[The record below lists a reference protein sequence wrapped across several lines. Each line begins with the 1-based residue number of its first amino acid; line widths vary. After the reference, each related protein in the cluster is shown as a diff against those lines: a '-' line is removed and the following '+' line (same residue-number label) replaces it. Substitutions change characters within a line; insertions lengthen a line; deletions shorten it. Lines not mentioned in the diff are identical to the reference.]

1 MSWERQLQVFA
12 WKTSVH
18 GSFPPYRSGKS
29 PSKPMPAAGSV
40 SSAAMMAI
48 HVKSY
53 PEYSGC
59 SSLKLWDQPILVRQ
73 PHSTLPVSSCHMGLH
88 GASRPFAQVFR
99 TQAAENLPRPPRC
112 MQQPAIDDMPAPAVV
127 DPPRSPS
134 RLLIATF
141 ARESPPSAVTP
152 PGNASPHSHFAMPRA
167 ISQPREIILTGGTF
181 SDAQSSRDG
190 SPCRRCNCN
199 RDPAPWNRLH
209 P

>member
-1 MSWERQLQVFA
+1 VFA
-12 WKTSVH
+12 WKASVR
-18 GSFPPYRSGKS
+18 GRFLPYRSKKS
-29 PSKPMPAAGSV
+29 PSKPMPAGESV

-48 HVKSY
+48 HVRLY
-53 PEYSGC
+53 LEYSGRG
-59 SSLKLWDQPILVRQ
+59 SLKLWDEPIHACQ
-73 PHSTLPVSSCHMGLH
+73 PHSTLSVSSCKMGLH
-88 GASRPFAQVFR
+88 GDSRPFAEVLR

-112 MQQPAIDDMPAPAVV
+112 MQQPEIDDMPAPAVV